1 VSAIESSQEQLSQL
15 FARLASGDRGALPE
29 TFRLLM
35 PLVRRFC
42 ERLLGRGS
50 DADDATQET
59 LERIFERMGTYDASK
74 PPLPWV
80 FAIAAWEVKTQRR
93 RAWRHR
99 QRTAPDASESL
110 VGAVRAP
117 GGDPEANAIVQEFLA
132 AIEELIDT
140 LPALERSTLREALER
155 ELAAESDLPAN
166 ATFRKRKERALLK
179 LHALLRNLGH
189 VQ

>member
-1 VSAIESSQEQLSQL
+1 MTAVESSQEQLARL

-29 TFRLLM
+29 TFRLLL

-42 ERLLGRGS
+42 ERLLGHGS

-74 PPLPWV
+74 QPLPWV
-80 FAIAAWEVKTQRR
+80 FAIAAWEVKTLRR

-99 QRTAPDASESL
+99 QRTAADASGSL
-110 VGAVRAP
+110 VSAVRAP
-117 GGDPEANAIVQEFLA
+117 GPDPEAEVSVHEFLG

-140 LPALERSTLREALER
+140 LPELERATLREALER
-155 ELAAESDLPAN
+155 ELATETDLPTN
-166 ATFRKRKERALLK
+166 ATFRKRKERALQK